1 MRVAFKDKIK
11 IKPERKKKRAIS
23 LVFRAASLAGTPEGG
38 KEREERRGK
47 ERREGGRKEM
57 HACCAGLCD

>member
-11 IKPERKKKRAIS
+11 IKPERKKKSAIS

-47 ERREGGRKEM
+47 ERREGG
-57 HACCAGLCD
+57 